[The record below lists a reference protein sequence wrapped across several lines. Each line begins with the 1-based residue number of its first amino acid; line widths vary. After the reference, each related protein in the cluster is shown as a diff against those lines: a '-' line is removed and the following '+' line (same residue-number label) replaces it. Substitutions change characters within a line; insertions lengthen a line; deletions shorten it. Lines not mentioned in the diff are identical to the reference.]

1 MTGRFLTTAVLA
13 GLFFLPAARAVEPD
27 SIHQSLVQIGLTAQ
41 TPNYKVPWN
50 PGSVLQASG
59 SGFVIK
65 GNQILTNAHV
75 VSNARFLTITREGDP
90 KRYVAAVKF
99 IAHDS
104 DLAIL
109 QLADPTFFEGTVPIE
124 LGDIPKIESTVSVYG
139 YPIGG
144 ERPSVTQGVVSRI
157 DFQNYSHTGLDAHLI
172 IQIDAAINPGNSGG
186 PVLQD
191 GKLVGV
197 AFQGFSGDVAQN
209 VGYMIPVPVVQRFLK
224 DIEDGQYD
232 RYMDIA
238 IVTFPLQNPAQR
250 RALGLKDDDRG
261 IMVSSVSSAGPADGI
276 LKEGD
281 VLMSIDGLPIA
292 SDGFVE
298 IEGQRLQMAEVVERL
313 FKGDVVTFD
322 ILRENKPQT
331 VKVTLNAAWP
341 YLMQSNL
348 YGIEPRYVVFGG
360 LVFQPLSRDFLEA
373 NPTDDLRVR
382 YFYDFYIA
390 DELYEEHPEV
400 VVLSSILAD
409 PINTYLEFAQ
419 FGIVDKVNGVKI
431 RTLEQFS
438 QEVSKDA
445 EDYVIE
451 LIGNARPIVLE
462 KAAVEGAR
470 ERIKTRYNITHE
482 QNLKETP

>member
-1 MTGRFLTTAVLA
+1 MTGRFLTVALCA
-13 GLFFLPAARAVEPD
+13 ALFARWAAAAAPD
-27 SIHQSLVQIGLTAQ
+27 SIRQSLVQISLTAQ
-41 TPNYKVPWN
+41 EPNYKVPWN
-50 PGSVLQASG
+50 PGSVQQASG
-59 SGFVIK
+59 SGFVINGK
-65 GNQILTNAHV
+65 QILTNAHV
-75 VSNARFLTITREGDP
+75 VSNARFITVTREGDP
-90 KRYVAAVKF
+90 KRYVAAVKY

-109 QLADPTFFEGTVPIE
+109 QLADPSFFDTTVPIE
-124 LGDIPKIESTVSVYG
+124 LGGIPGIESTVSVYG

-144 ERPSVTQGVVSRI
+144 ERPSVTRGVVSRI
-157 DFQNYSHTGLDAHLI
+157 DFQNYSHSGLDAHLI

-209 VGYMIPVPVVQRFLK
+209 VGYMIPVPVIQRFLK
-224 DIEDGQYD
+224 DVEDGQYD
-232 RYMDIA
+232 RYMDLA
-238 IVTFPLQNPAQR
+238 IMTFALQNPAQR

-261 IMVSSVSSAGPADGI
+261 IMVSSVNSAGPANG
-276 LKEGD
+276 LLQEGD

-298 IEGQRLQMAEVVERL
+298 IEGQRLQMTEVVERL
-313 FKGDVVTFD
+313 FKDDVVTFD
-322 ILRENKPQT
+322 ILRKNEPQT
-331 VKVTLNAAWP
+331 VKVKLNSAWP
-341 YLMQSNL
+341 FLMQANR

-390 DELYEEHPEV
+390 DQLYEQHPEV

-409 PINTYLEFAQ
+409 PINTYLDFAQ

-438 QEVSKDA
+438 QEVRKDA

-462 KAAVEGAR
+462 KQAIENAR
-470 ERIKTRYNITHE
+470 ERIKTRYNITRE
-482 QNLKETP
+482 ENAKETR